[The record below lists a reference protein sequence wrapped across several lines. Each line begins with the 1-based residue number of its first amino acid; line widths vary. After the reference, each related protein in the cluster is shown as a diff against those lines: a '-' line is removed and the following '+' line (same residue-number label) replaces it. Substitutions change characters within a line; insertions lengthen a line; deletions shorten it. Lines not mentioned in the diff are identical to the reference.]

1 MGNSLKK
8 SSAIRDRRATGVTKA
23 SVALLGLLVL
33 AGRAGLRAR
42 RVLQDHAAHRDPK
55 AFPDHA
61 ETPAE
66 VFGENPDLVVLRGLK
81 ESEARQAYKDL
92 LDRVGATEYRE
103 SKGFR
108 AWPVYRD
115 RRASGDRRVIPDPV
129 ADAGLSGL
137 HRDVNTSYSSS
148 RILGLSSTQMGR

>member
-1 MGNSLKK
+1 MGDSLKK

-23 SVALLGLLVL
+23 SAALLGLLVL
-33 AGRAGLRAR
+33 AASAGLRAR
-42 RVLQDHAAHRDPK
+42 RGQKDPAVPEGPRATSESPVPSEEVL
-55 AFPDHA
+55 
-61 ETPAE
+61 
-66 VFGENPDLVVLRGLK
+66 GESPDLVVLRGLK

-108 AWPVYRD
+108 AWPVYRAH
-115 RRASGDRRVIPDPV
+115 RASGDRRVMPDPV

-148 RILGLSSTQMGR
+148 KIWGLSSRMGR

>member
-1 MGNSLKK
+1 MGDSLKK

-42 RVLQDHAAHRDPK
+42 KALRAPVVPEAQKVTRESPVQSEEVL
-55 AFPDHA
+55 
-61 ETPAE
+61 
-66 VFGENPDLVVLRGLK
+66 GENPDLVVLRGLK

-148 RILGLSSTQMGR
+148 KIWGLSSRMGR

>member
-8 SSAIRDRRATGVTKA
+8 SSAIRDRRATGATKA
-23 SVALLGLLVL
+23 SAALLGLLVL
-33 AGRAGLRAR
+33 AGSAGLRVHKGRKAR
-42 RVLQDHAAHRDPK
+42 AVPEGQRVTSESPDLQ
-55 AFPDHA
+55 
-61 ETPAE
+61 AE
-66 VFGENPDLVVLRGLK
+66 VFGENPDLAVLRGLK

-115 RRASGDRRVIPDPV
+115 RRASGDRRVMPDPV

-137 HRDVNTSYSSS
+137 HRDVNTSSSS
-148 RILGLSSTQMGR
+148 SKIWGLSSRMGR